1 MTNTK
6 TIREVEGSVQA
17 DAYFVENFEPK
28 SDQAIEPNT
37 EHNIVVEGMLMPKDK
52 ISKNDVLYDWESVK
66 NMHKDAIGKKVF
78 YNHIVDTEIPP
89 TGKVIDSWIV
99 ENGDNAGWY
108 YAAQISKKSDYA
120 QSIREGNL
128 DKVSLQVRASKAT
141 KEKTETGRSYTKAFV
156 SSLKEVSLVG
166 CPGFEETTLA
176 MTLKEAFNESEQ
188 QTTKNNPT
196 QTKGAASKKQR
207 DDEEEE
213 EEEGDAPSIVEV
225 KVREDVDMSSLGEDE
240 NPCWDGYVMIGTKTK
255 DGREVPK
262 CVPRDNV
269 EKTRKL
275 RKELETLRQRLT
287 QN

>member
-28 SDQAIEPNT
+28 SSHAIEPNT
-37 EHNIVVEGMLMPKDK
+37 EHNIVVEGMLMPKNK

-99 ENGDNAGWY
+99 ESGDNPGWY

-128 DKVSLQVRASKAT
+128 DKVSLQIRASKAT
-141 KEKTETGRSYTKAFV
+141 KEKTENGRSYTKAFV

-176 MTLKEAFNESEQ
+176 MTLQEAFNESEQ

-196 QTKGAASKKQR
+196 QTKGVGTKTKD
-207 DDEEEE
+207 DDEEET
-213 EEEGDAPSIVEV
+213 PSVVEV
-225 KVREDVDMSSLGEDE
+225 KVREDVDLDSLGEDE
-240 NPCWDGYVMIGTKTK
+240 NPCWDGYVMIGTKTQN
-255 DGREVPK
+255 GREVPR
-262 CVPRDNV
+262 CVPKDSTERQRKQDQ
-269 EKTRKL
+269 KL
-275 RKELETLRQRLT
+275 REELDTLRNKIR